1 MKFKN
6 ISAQSYYFSPNVLTN
21 PFSTEMELTKLFNN
35 CTIQFFGG
43 AVPTNAVALDLTFE
57 DLDNPEKFTKLM
69 ESEPFQITSSYDPDK
84 RKRYIRKS
92 IVDAQELRYLGSGTI
107 TWAAIRIKNPD
118 TQVEYIIITPSIGT
132 WGQSKMPILLD
143 NKVGALN
150 TKNIFKSFSL
160 ELNDRIN

>member
-6 ISAQSYYFSPNVLTN
+6 ISAHSYYFTPNIVTG
-21 PFSTEMELTKLFNN
+21 PFHTELSLTKVFEN
-35 CTIQFFGG
+35 CKIQFFGG
-43 AVPTNAVALDLTFE
+43 TPPTNAVALNLTFA
-57 DLDNPEKFTKLM
+57 DLDNPEKFTKIL
-69 ESEPFQITSSYDPDK
+69 ETEPFQVISSYDPDK

-92 IVDAQELRYLGSGTI
+92 IVDAQELRYTGSGTI
-107 TWAAIRIKNPD
+107 TWAAIRIKNPE
-118 TQVEYIIITPSIGT
+118 TEVEYIIITPSIGT